1 MRATKQLF
9 DAVKLRQVVCCL
21 VLSFL
26 SFTFGC
32 TQTNK
37 PRAEAAP
44 VVPPGP
50 AEPVTVASNNLPP
63 PEPNAVRDA
72 VKRVLKDAV
81 TIDNARNPSF
91 VAGDFNGDL
100 SQDIAVVIKPEP
112 QKLGELNEE
121 FPTFILRDP
130 VGGGEARSPRLRIAT
145 DDVLLAIIHGYGANG
160 WRDPQAMQ
168 TYILKNAVGS
178 GIESKTPKEF
188 VSANAGKKMPP
199 LRGDVVR
206 ETIQDKPGYLYYADA
221 TYAWYDPLT
230 YTEPPPPRRG
240 HGAQQM
246 KP

>member
-1 MRATKQLF
+1 MLTPKQLF
-9 DAVKLRQVVCCL
+9 GIPKLKLLGCCL
-21 VLSFL
+21 ALMFL
-26 SFTFGC
+26 SISFGC

-44 VVPPGP
+44 VVPPAA
-50 AEPVTVASNNLPP
+50 AEPATVASNNLPP
-63 PEPNAVRDA
+63 PEPNAVREA

-81 TIDNARNPSF
+81 IIDDARNPNF

-100 SQDIAVVIKPEP
+100 SQDIAIVIKPQP
-112 QKLGELNEE
+112 QKLDELNEE
-121 FPTFILRDP
+121 FPPFILRDP
-130 VGGGEARSPRLRIAT
+130 VGGGEVRSPRLRIAN

-160 WRDPQAMQ
+160 WRDPQATQ

-178 GIESKTPKEF
+178 GIESKTSKEF

-199 LRGDVVR
+199 VRGDVVR
-206 ETIQDKPGYLYYADA
+206 ETIQDKHGYLYYADA